1 MSVILIE
8 AGVFSSLAGKCV
20 YNFDGCEGEA
30 VDGFGSL
37 MLTVM

>member
-8 AGVFSSLAGKCV
+8 TGVFSNLAGKCV
-20 YNFDGCEGEA
+20 CSFDGCEGEA

-37 MLTVM
+37 ILTVM